1 MIASDITQTDGIKV
15 GLLIGANCMKALEPM
30 KMISSVDGSPYAYR
44 RRLGWCIVGPNINM
58 VGKKSIG
65 CNRVAVIDATS
76 SNISSYHFVVKEAMK
91 EVRLEEMF
99 QTMYKNDFNEASTVK
114 PNSRTKKDAREV
126 SSKDRRFIKLVE
138 EKAGEHYVAPLPFWK
153 ESLEKPNNRRQAM
166 KRLIYLKARFKRKPP
181 YFVDYKKF
189 MDDLVAKGYAR
200 KEDKRTHEKT
210 WFIPHHGMYHPSKPG
225 KIRVVLDCSAEFDEQ
240 SLQKELLTG
249 HDLTNKIV
257 GVLTRFQQISTGFM
271 ADIETTYYR

>member
-30 KMISSVDGSPYAYR
+30 KVISSVDSSPYAYR

-99 QTMYKNDFNEASTVK
+99 QTITRMISM
-114 PNSRTKKDAREV
+114 
-126 SSKDRRFIKLVE
+126 
-138 EKAGEHYVAPLPFWK
+138 
-153 ESLEKPNNRRQAM
+153 RQALSNQIAGP
-166 KRLIYLKARFKRKPP
+166 KRMQERFP
-181 YFVDYKKF
+181 V
-189 MDDLVAKGYAR
+189 
-200 KEDKRTHEKT
+200 KT
-210 WFIPHHGMYHPSKPG
+210 G
-225 KIRVVLDCSAEFDEQ
+225 D
-240 SLQKELLTG
+240 SL
-249 HDLTNKIV
+249 
-257 GVLTRFQQISTGFM
+257 S
-271 ADIETTYYR
+271 